1 MVEAGELSGGFNPS
15 GQIRLSS
22 AIIIIIIIVIVIII
36 NIILVVIVIVI
47 VIMSF
52 LRLNKTNM
60 C

>member
-1 MVEAGELSGGFNPS
+1 VVEAGELSGGFNPS

-22 AIIIIIIIVIVIII
+22 AIIIIIINNNIIL
-36 NIILVVIVIVI
+36 ILVVIVIVI
-47 VIMSF
+47 VIMPF